1 MVFPPVPSS
10 GILQIR
16 RKVDSRT
23 AISQIKT
30 GGTASSNPITFI
42 WRNPYPVPIYADS
55 IAASAGKLTECIVQL
70 DLLPTQQRRQL
81 GSILVQQ
88 QS

>member
-1 MVFPPVPSS
+1 MADCFANPPY
-10 GILQIR
+10 G
-16 RKVDSRT
+16 RT
-23 AISQIKT
+23 VVRSYGRQIKT